1 MKKDDTKEKEEI
13 VNVKNKGKKRGTLA
27 IKIDLLVVMLI
38 IVSNVICMVILVTNS
53 RKYISEAV

>member
-27 IKIDLLVVMLI
+27 IKICLL
-38 IVSNVICMVILVTNS
+38 SC
-53 RKYISEAV
+53 